1 VNNKI
6 YTATKVLPFIA
17 NYERELWMEADIRR
31 KRKVENVTEF
41 VKRMRRVQKEVGV
54 ALKKAQK
61 EIRRQVDRGRQEV
74 EE

>member
-54 ALKKAQK
+54 ALKKA
-61 EIRRQVDRGRQEV
+61 
-74 EE
+74 

>member
-1 VNNKI
+1 MNNKI

-31 KRKVENVTEF
+31 KGKVENVTEF

>member
-31 KRKVENVTEF
+31 KGKVENVTEF

-54 ALKKAQK
+54 ALKKVQK